1 MAYLFEHLVS
11 RLCLYSTGGKQGVE
25 RKASPKSSHCMG
37 IDRFLAWCRV
47 DLPFVGNIL
56 CSAFDWRAL
65 HMGEDTGKTSQDSTT
80 CLCVVFYL
88 NWLVNFSSGG
98 YKSALY
104 IPYNFVWCGWYG
116 CLGSSDDILF
126 IGVSLGMDLW
136 CDCVFTA

>member
-1 MAYLFEHLVS
+1 M
-11 RLCLYSTGGKQGVE
+11 GKILE
-25 RKASPKSSHCMG
+25 KLPK
-37 IDRFLAWCRV
+37 
-47 DLPFVGNIL
+47 
-56 CSAFDWRAL
+56 
-65 HMGEDTGKTSQDSTT
+65 DSTT

-126 IGVSLGMDLW
+126 YWSFVGNGSL
-136 CDCVFTA
+136 V